1 MFEYDC
7 NSLKLGADGQ
17 TICFKLSNYIPP
29 PSLKNMSH
37 GIRQLLIETGSMQ
50 LGQTI
55 VSEIEKIVSL
65 SQDVHKTSV
74 QQRLMISV
82 SSNCNIQSLNTRRQS
97 QSQFSTEFDFFLIRF
112 IRKELGQVSGSKPK
126 YQWYEISVC
135 DIL

>member
-1 MFEYDC
+1 
-7 NSLKLGADGQ
+7 
-17 TICFKLSNYIPP
+17 
-29 PSLKNMSH
+29 MSH